1 MTKYLLA
8 YLGLVALLALTYSL
22 SFLSLGDAWGTAA
35 GLLVGLGKT
44 LIIVR
49 VFMEFGKAGRI
60 ARVWFGVGLAWVML
74 LATILFDYAARPWD
88 ARPKSWTPRSEERVI
103 GSGPDAGAPT
113 PLGGR

>member
-1 MTKYLLA
+1 MRPLLLG
-8 YLGLVALLALTYSL
+8 YLGLVAFLALTFGL
-22 SFLSLGDAWGTAA
+22 SYLPLGDGLGTAT

-60 ARVWFGVGLAWVML
+60 ARVWFGVGIAWVAI

-88 ARPKSWTPRSEERVI
+88 ARPRSWIPRPEARVI
-103 GSGPDAGAPT
+103 GSGPDAGAPSV
-113 PLGGR
+113 PGGR